1 MLQVRPW
8 MEDGKYSRHHEVGRA
23 TTSWPSGTGM
33 FDNFH
38 LTTSMDTEHEAGLTD
53 RMVGIRISHESQI
66 LTAESSAVHV
76 PWIQM
81 MQIRA
86 RLGCL
91 LEEWR
96 LYTLHEFNTME
107 EIKAAIYPR

>member
-1 MLQVRPW
+1 
-8 MEDGKYSRHHEVGRA
+8 
-23 TTSWPSGTGM
+23 M

-107 EIKAAIYPR
+107 EI